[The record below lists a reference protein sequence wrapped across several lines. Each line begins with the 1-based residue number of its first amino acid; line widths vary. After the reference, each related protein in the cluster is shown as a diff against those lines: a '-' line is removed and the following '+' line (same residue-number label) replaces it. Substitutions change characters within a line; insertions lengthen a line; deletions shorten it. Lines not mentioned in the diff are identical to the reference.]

1 MAGLNAASLAN
12 QPVSLIAKHRVDEH
26 AGDKNPIRLTG
37 ISAEHQSLTSSIAG
51 YPITWTYY
59 MKDNNLYVESFS
71 SDPTFGGVNQT
82 YYLDGEDRNYGMP
95 AMIGLLGDDS
105 NKHMDVYKISTR
117 PSSRFIFGTIPPIS
131 GTMSCAFRLRPE
143 NNIYGINDK
152 ETLWMDINSTGT
164 ALLPRSAVPSVFRSP
179 PFEGFFLFRLN
190 MSQFCTANCHMGE
203 HPKSCV
209 KGN

>member
-105 NKHMDVYKISTR
+105 NKHMDVYKNFDKTELEVYIWNYTTHKR
-117 PSSRFIFGTIPPIS
+117 DDVLRIPLKA
-131 GTMSCAFRLRPE
+131 G
-143 NNIYGINDK
+143 K
-152 ETLWMDINSTGT
+152 
-164 ALLPRSAVPSVFRSP
+164 
-179 PFEGFFLFRLN
+179 
-190 MSQFCTANCHMGE
+190 
-203 HPKSCV
+203 
-209 KGN
+209 